1 MSTERLIP
9 SGYLQSHNGSQFRRS
24 SSFCSEPNRIFDE
37 LPKATILSVS
47 RPDVSDIGPLL
58 LSYTIQIEYKQFKWC
73 LLKKAS
79 QVIYLHFALKKRA
92 IVEEIH
98 EKQGQVKDWLQ
109 HIGIGDQTSVV
120 HDHDEPDDGAIPVHN
135 DDSVKKRSVP
145 TRAALSIIRPSIGRS
160 TVSEKA
166 KVAMQSYLNHFL
178 GNIDIVNSR
187 EVCQFLEVSKLSFSP
202 EYGPKLKEDYVL
214 VQHLNHI
221 QRDDANVGCF
231 MCCCRN
237 NWQKVWAVLKPGFL
251 ALLKDPFDTKLLDII
266 VFDVLPPS
274 DGDKKD
280 QVLLAAEVKERN
292 PLRYA
297 FKVFLS
303 YLIIPFRVTCGN
315 RSTKIRSTS
324 SAKIRDWISAIYNAS
339 QKPIEGWCNP
349 HRFGSFAPQRGLT
362 DDGSQAQ
369 WFVDGQVAF
378 EAIALAIANAKSEI
392 YVTGWWLCPE
402 LYLKRPFHA
411 NGASRLDALFE
422 AKAKE
427 GVKVQWL
434 FYIYIYIY
442 RVKFLYK

>member
-9 SGYLQSHNGSQFRRS
+9 NGFRRS
-24 SSFCSEPNRIFDE
+24 SSFCTEQNRIFDE

-58 LSYTIQIEYKQFKWC
+58 LSYTIQMEYK
-73 LLKKAS
+73 
-79 QVIYLHFALKKRA
+79 
-92 IVEEIH
+92 
-98 EKQGQVKDWLQ
+98 QVKDWLQ

-120 HDHDEPDDGAIPVHN
+120 HDNDEPDDGAIPVHN
-135 DDSVKKRSVP
+135 DDSVKKR
-145 TRAALSIIRPSIGRS
+145 AALSILRPSISRS
-160 TVSEKA
+160 TVSERA
-166 KVAMQSYLNHFL
+166 KVAMQNYLNHFL

-251 ALLKDPFDTKLLDII
+251 ALLEDPFDTKLLDII

-280 QVLLAAEVKERN
+280 QMLLAAEVKERN

-297 FKVFLS
+297 FKV
-303 YLIIPFRVTCGN
+303 TCGN
-315 RSTKIRSTS
+315 RSTKIRTTS
-324 SAKIRDWISAIYNAS
+324 SAKIKDWISAIYNAS
-339 QKPIEGWCNP
+339 QKPTEGWCNP

-378 EAIALAIANAKSEI
+378 EAIALAIANAKSEVPH
-392 YVTGWWLCPE
+392 YVLATLTQDS
-402 LYLKRPFHA
+402 LYVHIE
-411 NGASRLDALFE
+411 N
-422 AKAKE
+422 
-427 GVKVQWL
+427 
-434 FYIYIYIY
+434 
-442 RVKFLYK
+442 